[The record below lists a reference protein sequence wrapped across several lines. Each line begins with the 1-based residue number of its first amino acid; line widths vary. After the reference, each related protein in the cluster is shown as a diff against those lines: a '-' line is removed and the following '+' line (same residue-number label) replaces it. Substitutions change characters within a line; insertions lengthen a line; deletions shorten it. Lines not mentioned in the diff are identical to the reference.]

1 MRVDSINNNT
11 SIYSLYSTMFQS
23 SLSINNLKINKSF
36 FPKNKAQGVQSL
48 GEDALKY
55 VINIKSASKNLS
67 SSLKELSNISF
78 AKKTAVSSDPDELT
92 VKYTGS
98 KTGDIKQTTVKIDQ
112 LAAGQLNEGKR
123 LNADAAFGT
132 PGTNKFSVSIGGITK
147 EISINVAAGDS
158 NSVVQQKMAD
168 AINKTGI
175 GITAMV
181 ETDMKNNASMLKI
194 ESTGTG
200 NDDKNKF
207 TITDISGDL
216 AMQTGANDISREARD
231 ALYSVDGG
239 ERRSSRTNT
248 VDLGGG
254 LNVTFNKASG
264 EAITI
269 SAGKDVDYA
278 KSAVEG
284 LVKTYNDL
292 FIEAAQKTNDPKA
305 QNLATK
311 MVNISKTY
319 SGALSNMGI
328 GFDSEGRMTIDAKK
342 LEEAAENGSLEK
354 FFTENSGKNYG
365 FTNQLARL
373 SENISL
379 NTSNYVNRSTFWNDL
394 TENFTYSGY
403 GSPLQYNY
411 LSTGWLF
418 DYSF

>member
-11 SIYSLYSTMFQS
+11 SIYSLYNTLFQS
-23 SLSINNLKINKSF
+23 SLSLNNTKINKSL
-36 FPKNKAQGVQSL
+36 FPANNIPGLKPL
-48 GEDALKY
+48 GGDALKY
-55 VINIKSASKNLS
+55 VGNIKSAAKNLS
-67 SSLKELSNISF
+67 SSLKELSNASF
-78 AKKTAVSSDPDELT
+78 IKKTAVSSKPDELA

-98 KTGDIKQTTVKIDQ
+98 KAGDIKQTTVKVDQ

-123 LNADAAFGT
+123 LNADAAFGAT
-132 PGTNKFSVSIGGITK
+132 GTNKFSVSIGDKTK
-147 EISINVAAGDS
+147 EISIYVAAGDS

-181 ETDMKNNASMLKI
+181 ETDMKNNVSMLKI

-207 TITDISGDL
+207 TVTDISGNL

-231 ALYSVDGG
+231 ALYSVNGG
-239 ERRSSRTNT
+239 DRRTSRTNT
-248 VDLGGG
+248 VDLGDG

-264 EAITI
+264 EAITV
-269 SAGKDVDYA
+269 SAGKDIDYA

-284 LVKTYNDL
+284 LVKSYNDL
-292 FIEAAQKTNDPKA
+292 YIEAAQKTNDPKA

-311 MVNISKTY
+311 LVNISKTY
-319 SGALSNMGI
+319 SGALSNIGI

-342 LEEAAENGSLEK
+342 LGEAADNGSLEK
-354 FFTENSGKNYG
+354 FFTENIGKNYG

-373 SENISL
+373 SGNVSL
-379 NTSNYVNRSTFWNDL
+379 NTSNYVSRSTFENDL
-394 TENFTYSGY
+394 MENFAYSGF
-403 GSPLQYNY
+403 GNPIQYNY